1 MVLGVSN
8 PFRSSKWRH
17 RSTTVEMKDEES
29 CDISPQHT
37 NTGIAPPSPP
47 DSSTNNTTTTT
58 NSTTIKKKKL
68 LPAPPFNS
76 DSLLNG
82 IGDYIFESPLGG
94 GKFSK
99 VMLSH
104 HYLTGEKVAIKVY
117 TIFISK
123 KKMRYFSFN
132 D

>member
-17 RSTTVEMKDEES
+17 RSTTIEMKEEDPS
-29 CDISPQHT
+29 HILPPSNKT
-37 NTGIAPPSPP
+37 TTIAPPSPP
-47 DSSTNNTTTTT
+47 DSSTTTNNTTAT
-58 NSTTIKKKKL
+58 NKKKKSS
-68 LPAPPFNS
+68 PQHQQIPFNS

-82 IGDYIFESPLGG
+82 IGDYIFDSPLGG

-104 HYLTGEKVAIKVY
+104 HYLTGEKVAIKV
-117 TIFISK
+117 
-123 KKMRYFSFN
+123 
-132 D
+132 